1 MLLTTLAIWLKI
13 PVVHVK
19 FDTKNNLKENS
30 KPQTQRQETLYL
42 PAYSPFGKLDF
53 LHGAMTLAQML
64 IRDD

>member
-13 PVVHVK
+13 PVVHIK

-42 PAYSPFGKLDF
+42 PAYSPGGETRLFTWCYDF
-53 LHGAMTLAQML
+53 STDVNK
-64 IRDD
+64 R